1 MTSNT
6 PSTTQQT
13 RCPWCLAHP
22 LYIHYHDTEWGVPQ
36 HDDRHL
42 FEMLI
47 LEGAQAGLSWLTILK
62 RRAGYEDAYCHWD
75 IERIARF
82 DDTDRQRL
90 LQDSGI
96 IRNRAKI
103 EASICNA
110 QRFLAVAEE
119 FGSFDRYLWR
129 FTEGRVLCASPRF
142 QSVQEIPCSSLESH
156 RLSKDL
162 QQRGFRFVGPTILYS
177 YMQAC
182 GLVDDHLSDCF
193 KSQTVA
199 TGTAL

>member
-1 MTSNT
+1 MPSDN
-6 PSTTQQT
+6 PSTIAQT

-22 LYIHYHDTEWGVPQ
+22 LYIQYHDTEWGVPQ

-62 RRAGYEDAYCHWD
+62 RREGYEKAYFHWD

-82 DDTDRQRL
+82 DSEDRERL

-96 IRNRAKI
+96 IRNRNKI
-103 EASICNA
+103 EASIGNA
-110 QRFLAVAEE
+110 QRFLAVCEE
-119 FGSFDRYLWR
+119 FGSFDNYLWR
-129 FTEGRVLCASPRF
+129 FTEGRVLCATPRF
-142 QSVQEIPCSSLESH
+142 QRVQDVPCASAESN

-162 QQRGFRFVGPTILYS
+162 LQRGFRFVGPTILYS

-182 GLVDDHLSDCF
+182 GLVDDHLQDCF
-193 KSQTVA
+193 KSA
-199 TGTAL
+199 GR

>member
-1 MTSNT
+1 VEFFSMTPET
-6 PSTTQQT
+6 PATTAQT
-13 RCPWCLAHP
+13 RCPWCLSHP

-62 RRAGYEDAYCHWD
+62 RREEYGKAYFHWD

-82 DDTDRQRL
+82 GDTDRKRL

-96 IRNRAKI
+96 IRNRNKV
-103 EASICNA
+103 EASIRNA
-110 QRFLAVAEE
+110 QCFLDVCEE
-119 FGSFDRYLWR
+119 FGSFDTYLWR

-142 QSVQEIPCSSLESH
+142 QRVQDLPCTSAESQ

-182 GLVDDHLSDCF
+182 GLVDDHLQDCF
-193 KSQTVA
+193 KSN
-199 TGTAL
+199 G